1 MRHKI
6 DRRKLGLPSD
16 QRRALLTNLAR
27 QFVRHG
33 YVHTSLG
40 RAKDLRRIV
49 EKLITMGKTDTVQ
62 SRREARKIL
71 VGHSASLSPKER
83 KNLKVLA
90 GKTEAEKTQF
100 LIEKSL
106 LKGEDLVAH
115 LFDNVAPRYAN
126 RPGGYTRLTR
136 TGQRRGDAAETAV
149 LELVD

>member
-16 QRRALLTNLAR
+16 QRRALFTNLAR

-33 YVHTSLG
+33 YVHTTLG

-49 EKLITMGKTDTVQ
+49 EKLITLGKDDTLA

-71 VGHSASLSPKER
+71 VGHSGSSPKPVN
-83 KNLKVLA
+83 KLA
-90 GKTEAEKTQF
+90 GKTDLEKLDILRETN
-100 LIEKSL
+100 L
-106 LKGEDLVAH
+106 LNGEDLVHH
-115 LFDNVAPRYAN
+115 LFDNIAPRYKN
-126 RPGGYTRLTR
+126 RKGGYTRLTK
-136 TGQRRGDAAETAV
+136 TGLRRGDAAATAV